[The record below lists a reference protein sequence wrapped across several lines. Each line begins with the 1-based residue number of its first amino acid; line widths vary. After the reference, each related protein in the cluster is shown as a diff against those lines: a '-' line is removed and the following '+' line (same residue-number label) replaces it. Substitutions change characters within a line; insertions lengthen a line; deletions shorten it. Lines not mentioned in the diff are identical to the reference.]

1 MQRFRESNGWG
12 KITSLLMS
20 SLLLSL
26 LTHGSLHAE
35 TKTPT
40 TPQTSQIRPQAPVND
55 EEEAADSEDEETP
68 TPQAIQEVEKN
79 TNPLNPAGTSLDKLI
94 ELQINDD
101 LWKSM
106 LGKLP
111 CLEANDQCMA
121 TLQNAAIANS
131 KMLKAMDERIEVI
144 DQKIAEATKN
154 NQKTIALGVFEPLVQ
169 SYLRIDEIQ
178 TPGQPVQRRGFF
190 DKLADI
196 FIKPLSSANEILS
209 LIGLPLFRNSTGGDI
224 AAQQR
229 SIAIGDLSVKL
240 AELKNK
246 RAEVADKLREQV
258 ILSVLDF
265 DQVRRDFQ
273 ITQEIV
279 KRESTRMK
287 LLEVAY
293 RFGQGDTDGFMARQT
308 QFDQKKADTYRQWA
322 RMRSQMARIKLIV
335 LGANEE

>member
-26 LTHGSLHAE
+26 LTHGRLHAE

-111 CLEANDQCMA
+111 CLEA
-121 TLQNAAIANS
+121 I
-131 KMLKAMDERIEVI
+131 
-144 DQKIAEATKN
+144 
-154 NQKTIALGVFEPLVQ
+154 
-169 SYLRIDEIQ
+169 
-178 TPGQPVQRRGFF
+178 
-190 DKLADI
+190 
-196 FIKPLSSANEILS
+196 
-209 LIGLPLFRNSTGGDI
+209 
-224 AAQQR
+224 
-229 SIAIGDLSVKL
+229 
-240 AELKNK
+240 
-246 RAEVADKLREQV
+246 
-258 ILSVLDF
+258 
-265 DQVRRDFQ
+265 
-273 ITQEIV
+273 
-279 KRESTRMK
+279 
-287 LLEVAY
+287 
-293 RFGQGDTDGFMARQT
+293 
-308 QFDQKKADTYRQWA
+308 
-322 RMRSQMARIKLIV
+322 
-335 LGANEE
+335 